1 MPLLQT
7 QMNSAQIHYSRNTH
21 DDYRKSTFLF
31 IETSIS
37 HRIANRNPRDHKLC
51 ATTHHKTTNHNLR
64 TNGVDETRG
73 TADVAAAVAVVAAAA
88 AAVAALQASRII
100 QAQIL
105 AAISCDVGRVKYDV

>member
-7 QMNSAQIHYSRNTH
+7 QTNSAEIHYSRNTH
-21 DDYRKSTFLF
+21 DDHRKSTFLF

-37 HRIANRNPRDHKLC
+37 HRIANRNPRNHKPC
-51 ATTHHKTTNHNLR
+51 ATAHHKTTNHNLR

-73 TADVAAAVAVVAAAA
+73 TADVAAAAAVAVAA
-88 AAVAALQASRII
+88 AAVAAAAVDAAVLQASRII

-105 AAISCDVGRVKYDV
+105 AAIS